1 MHRLVKW
8 LFLINTQAGE
18 VTVVFSQPSKVALT
32 VTQAGKVTVV
42 EECLR
47 AEESLPVRLG
57 E

>member
-32 VTQAGKVTVV
+32 VAQAGKVTV